1 MINSLNKYQSHLIS
15 ICQGVR
21 AACLHT
27 VASADET
34 PPRSWRTGSFPSGP
48 EKTFLREA
56 TCTDVL
62 STGATSG
69 RSLCSTQ

>member
-1 MINSLNKYQSHLIS
+1 MMNSLNKYQTHLIS

-27 VASADET
+27 VVSADET
-34 PPRSWRTGSFPSGP
+34 PPRSWRTGPFPSGP
-48 EKTFLREA
+48 EKTFLRGA
-56 TCTDVL
+56 TGTDVR
-62 STGATSG
+62 STAATSG